1 MPVLLKQYLK
11 LGGKILGFNVDP
23 DFGNCLDGLILVD
36 LLQTDPKTL
45 GRFMGREGM
54 ADFMAANADEIART
68 DGRRADRVPLR
79 VVAA

>member
-54 ADFMAANADEIART
+54 ADFMAANADGITRK
-68 DGRRADRVPLR
+68 DGRRGDKIPLR